1 MFLAVGIVL
10 FIISVAIMFAII
22 FTTIRTI
29 KNRGELVI
37 SKKNL
42 IYFVPTFLLI
52 YSLHLSAW
60 VFNGE
65 SLGFF
70 QCFGLFGS
78 VLDVVAKFKTDTDL
92 VMPICME
99 YPVFYA
105 AFVLAYVSGG
115 ATVIL
120 SIASFFS
127 PRVRNYVSYRQAL
140 RRGCDIVLGD
150 CADTLRYVRNNK
162 KCLLLVPDVSRSRY
176 AELIKSGYTVVRDSL
191 HGIGKRL
198 RGGEYH
204 IILFSAAKK
213 PYTRV
218 IEEFL
223 AIKRDGVMITLN
235 LEADQGDVK
244 IIKERLIAGTD
255 DKVSAFIHCFSKH
268 ELIARQFVVQHPIT
282 KYIPRSFF
290 NANCS
295 LKADKEINVVFI
307 GFGKMN
313 YQLFRMCS
321 MQFQFAVQHGEKFA
335 AKPVH
340 YYIYDHR
347 DEVLHNEFF
356 SRILY
361 EFDEDF
367 KDCDF
372 PRPERICD
380 ITEVSQMD
388 INSVAAKKK
397 FRSLAA
403 ENSFTYFVISLNSDL
418 DDASYAQTIK
428 RLLPQSENYRIF
440 VRAKSNDENFG
451 DDGILY
457 FGDESKIYT
466 HSCIVNDD
474 LSEFARRLN
483 MLYDNIKN
491 MPKWLAEIRSLPVE
505 EQGAALDRCLRD
517 RGHRALMQRNWESRP
532 MIEQTSNLY
541 HALNLPFKLNLLGF
555 DMVKRIDEHDKGI
568 PEERFDERYVN
579 TGKQSNYSDVSFFFE
594 TQSSNVLAFI
604 EHLRWNAL
612 YILYDYKQM
621 KKKDMPVMESVDSDG
636 NRKITVLHKD
646 LSRKLHACLTTY
658 YGLKELI
665 EYKFSI
671 MYPDENVKDV
681 STKDARLRELYNL
694 YQYDYMDLDKLYT
707 DISAIGY
714 KIIEKT
720 DSK

>member
-10 FIISVAIMFAII
+10 FIISVAIILAII
-22 FTTIRTI
+22 FTTVRTI
-29 KNRGELVI
+29 RNRGELVI

-52 YSLHLSAW
+52 YFLHLSAW
-60 VFNGE
+60 VYNGE
-65 SLGFF
+65 ELGFF
-70 QCFGLFGS
+70 QFFGLFGS
-78 VLDVVAKFKTDTDL
+78 VLEVVAKFKVDTDL
-92 VMPICME
+92 VMPICTE

-105 AFVLAYVSGG
+105 AFVLAYVAGG

-127 PRVRNYVSYRQAL
+127 PRIRNYVSGGRAL
-140 RRGCDIVLGD
+140 HRGCDIVLGD
-150 CADTLRYVRNNK
+150 CADALRFVKSNK
-162 KCLLLVPDVSRSRY
+162 NCLLLVPDVSRSRY

-191 HGIGKRL
+191 QGIGKKL
-198 RGGEYH
+198 RAGEYH
-204 IILFSAAKK
+204 IILFSGAKK
-213 PYTRV
+213 PYSRI
-218 IEEFL
+218 IEEFF
-223 AIKRDGVMITLN
+223 AIKHDGTTITLN
-235 LEADQGDVK
+235 LEADQDDVK

-255 DKVSAFIHCFSKH
+255 DKVGAFIHCFSKH

-295 LKADKEINVVFI
+295 LKPGKEINVVFI

-321 MQFQFAVQHGEKFA
+321 MQFQFAVQQGEKFA
-335 AKPVH
+335 AKPIH

-347 DEVLHNEFF
+347 DEALHNEFF
-356 SRILY
+356 SHILY

-380 ITEVSQMD
+380 IAEVSQTD

-397 FRSLAA
+397 FRALVTK
-403 ENSFTYFVISLNSDL
+403 NSFTYFVISLNTDL

-440 VRAKSNDENFG
+440 VRAKSNAENFG
-451 DDGILY
+451 NDGILY

-466 HSCIVNDD
+466 HSYIVNDD

-491 MPKWLAEIRSLPVE
+491 MPQWLTEIRSLPVE

-517 RGHRALMQRNWESRP
+517 HEHRALMQRNWESRP
-532 MIEQTSNLY
+532 MIEQASNLY

-555 DMVKRIDEHDKGI
+555 DMVKRADEHDKGI
-568 PEERFDERYVN
+568 SEERFNERYVN
-579 TGKQSNYSDVSFFFE
+579 TGKQSNYADVTFFFE

-621 KKKDMPVMESVDSDG
+621 KKKDMPVTESIDSAG
-636 NRKITVLHKD
+636 NRTITVLHKD
-646 LSRKLHACLTTY
+646 LTRKLHGCLTTY
-658 YGLKELI
+658 YGLKDLI
-665 EYKFSI
+665 EYKFSL
-671 MYPDENVKDV
+671 MYPGEDIRKVPP
-681 STKDARLRELYNL
+681 TDARLRELYNL
-694 YQYDYMDLDKLYT
+694 YQYDYMDLDGLYT
-707 DISAIGY
+707 DISTIGY
-714 KIIEKT
+714 KIIEKEAR
-720 DSK
+720 K